1 MTPAAMI
8 HGDRDGDIEVLVE
21 GEGWDSAPPD
31 AQGLALRAASAAL
44 AAAGASGG
52 LAILLADDA
61 RLAALNTAFRSKAG
75 PTNVLSF
82 PAPANPEG
90 WLGDVALAFET
101 CRREAEAQGKR
112 LEHHLQHLVAHGV
125 LHLVGYDHEGDADA
139 AEMEALEVKILADLG
154 APDPYAAERGD
165 HGQS

>member
-1 MTPAAMI
+1 MTSG
-8 HGDRDGDIEVLVE
+8 GDAGDIEVLVE
-21 GEGWDSAPPD
+21 AGDWDRIPPGAP
-31 AQGLALRAASAAL
+31 GLALAAARAAL
-44 AAAGASGG
+44 AAAGAPGG

-101 CRREAEAQGKR
+101 CAREAEAQGKR

-125 LHLVGYDHEGDADA
+125 LHLVGYDHETDSEASVMEGLE
-139 AEMEALEVKILADLG
+139 AEILASLG

>member
-1 MTPAAMI
+1 MTPAATI
-8 HGDRDGDIEVLVE
+8 HGDRDSDIEVLME
-21 GEGWDSAPPD
+21 AEGWDLAPPD

-82 PAPANPEG
+82 PAPANHEG

-139 AEMEALEVKILADLG
+139 AEMEALEVKILAGLG

-165 HGQS
+165 HGQL

>member
-1 MTPAAMI
+1 MTPDD
-8 HGDRDGDIEVLVE
+8 GDGDIEVLVE
-21 GEGWDSAPPD
+21 GGDWDCIPQGAPS
-31 AQGLALRAASAAL
+31 LALRAARAAL
-44 AAAGASGG
+44 AAAGAPGG

-61 RLAALNTAFRSKAG
+61 RLAALNTAFRAKAG

-125 LHLVGYDHEGDADA
+125 LHLVGFDHETDAEA
-139 AEMEALEVKILADLG
+139 SEMEGLEAKILAGLG

>member
-1 MTPAAMI
+1 MSPEGEPAA
-8 HGDRDGDIEVLVE
+8 IEVLVE
-21 GEGWDSAPPD
+21 AASWETSPPD
-31 AQGLALRAASAAL
+31 ARGLAERAARAAL
-44 AAAGASGG
+44 AAAGARGG
-52 LAILLADDA
+52 LAILLADDD
-61 RLAALNTAFRSKAG
+61 RLAGLNAGFRSKAG

-82 PAPANPEG
+82 PSPANPGG
-90 WLGDVALAFET
+90 WLGDVALAFGT

-125 LHLVGYDHEGDADA
+125 LHLVGYDHESDAE
-139 AEMEALEVKILADLG
+139 AEAMEALEVKILAGLG

>member
-1 MTPAAMI
+1 MI
-8 HGDRDGDIEVLVE
+8 PEAGLAGIEVLVE
-21 GEGWDSAPPD
+21 AEAWECSRPD
-31 AQGLALRAASAAL
+31 AGDLAIRAAEAAL
-44 AAAGASGG
+44 LAAGVCGG

-61 RLAALNTAFRSKAG
+61 RLAELNLAFRSKVG

-82 PAPANPEG
+82 PAPQNPEG
-90 WLGDVALAFET
+90 WLGDVALAYGT

-125 LHLVGYDHEGDADA
+125 LHLVGYDHEGDAEA
-139 AEMEALEVKILADLG
+139 AEMEALEVKILAGLG

>member
-1 MTPAAMI
+1 MSPAA
-8 HGDRDGDIEVLVE
+8 DIEVLVE
-21 GEGWDSAPPD
+21 AGGWRSRDRD
-31 AQGLALRAASAAL
+31 AAGLAVQAAEAAL
-44 AAAGASGG
+44 AAAGVRGG
-52 LAILLADDA
+52 LAILLADDE
-61 RLAALNTAFRSKAG
+61 RLAALNAGFRSKAG

-90 WLGDVALAFET
+90 WLGDLALAYGT
-101 CRREAEAQGKR
+101 CVREAEAQGKH

-125 LHLVGYDHEGDADA
+125 LHLVGYDHEGDSE
-139 AEMEALEVKILADLG
+139 AEIMEALEVKILEGLG

>member
-1 MTPAAMI
+1 MTPASGM
-8 HGDRDGDIEVLVE
+8 GGIEVLVE
-21 GEGWDSAPPD
+21 GGDWGFGSAD
-31 AQGLALRAASAAL
+31 APGLALKAAEAAL
-44 AAAGASGG
+44 AAADARGG

-61 RLAALNTAFRSKAG
+61 RLADLNAAFRSKAG

-82 PAPANPEG
+82 PAPTNPGG

-101 CRREAEAQGKR
+101 CRGEAEAQDKR
-112 LEHHLQHLVAHGV
+112 FEHHLQHLVAHGV
-125 LHLVGYDHEGDADA
+125 LHLVGYDHETDEEA
-139 AEMEALEVKILADLG
+139 AEMEGLETEILAGLG

>member
-1 MTPAAMI
+1 MTL
-8 HGDRDGDIEVLVE
+8 DDGDGGIEVLVE
-21 GEGWDSAPPD
+21 GGDWDRIPPD
-31 AQGLALRAASAAL
+31 APALALSAA
-44 AAAGASGG
+44 
-52 LAILLADDA
+52 I
-61 RLAALNTAFRSKAG
+61 NTAFRSKAG

-139 AEMEALEVKILADLG
+139 AEMEALEVKILAGLG

>member
-1 MTPAAMI
+1 MTS
-8 HGDRDGDIEVLVE
+8 RDEAGDIEVLVE
-21 GEGWDSAPPD
+21 GGEWGRFPQDAP
-31 AQGLALRAASAAL
+31 ALALRAARAAL
-44 AAAGASGG
+44 AAANAPGG

-61 RLAALNTAFRSKAG
+61 RLAALNSAFRAKAG

-125 LHLVGYDHEGDADA
+125 LHLVGYDHETDAEA
-139 AEMEALEVKILADLG
+139 SVMEGLEAEILAGLG

>member
-8 HGDRDGDIEVLVE
+8 RGGRDGDIEVLVE

-44 AAAGASGG
+44 AAAGASGS

-61 RLAALNTAFRSKAG
+61 RLAALNTAFRSKSG

-82 PAPANPEG
+82 PAPANPGG

-139 AEMEALEVKILADLG
+139 AEMEALEVKILAGLG

-165 HGQS
+165 HDQS